1 MSHDDQDYCK
11 STGGPNIFLPE
22 RGWSTS
28 SYFWQGGGACVNKL
42 CFQFLLLRPAD
53 HSNAL
58 FGIGPSG
65 QIGCKLVTETWR
77 RCFTV
82 RPRNLMNTVPC
93 VLQLPEELEKAIGTM
108 TRNEKA
114 LIYISRTYCSPASY
128 SLNLNVPPEAEELEF
143 EVELIQLIQVSELNQ
158 SSQVCEMAWTSD
170 SGMIHNGWCLLLSM
184 GQVRDMFGD
193 GGLIKR
199 RIRDGTG
206 LPSLVLTHNVM
217 SSTYT
222 QSLETRMNIYW
233 DWTEIAKGK
242 EDNCRPVREFRW
254 LCKTHVVFL
263 QQILG
268 LKSITWYK
276 WN

>member
-1 MSHDDQDYCK
+1 
-11 STGGPNIFLPE
+11 
-22 RGWSTS
+22 
-28 SYFWQGGGACVNKL
+28 
-42 CFQFLLLRPAD
+42 
-53 HSNAL
+53 
-58 FGIGPSG
+58 
-65 QIGCKLVTETWR
+65 
-77 RCFTV
+77 
-82 RPRNLMNTVPC
+82 MNTVPC

-268 LKSITWYK
+268 LKKYHLVQVKLMTGVGLLVGQANFQLIALCKTVWWASTTRACCLREVKYSTTPGRTILEVNLLSLPLVRVRCVVMPFTLSFIWAFC
-276 WN
+276 